1 MLTLREYQSRIIRA
15 AQQSLVNNR
24 HTGIYACQA
33 AGKSVLAAFMA
44 ESAYYKGMRVLILS
58 HRIEILKQNFS
69 KMDALNL
76 NVQLL
81 CAGQPFPSDS
91 AIVAAMS
98 QTVSARIRNP
108 KMNAKY
114 TKWLGGFDFI
124 IVDEAHRSEHDALFQ
139 YFRPNAWVIG
149 MSGTWLRYGNQ
160 TQLSNF
166 YSNIVAPVMPSEII
180 NLGYVL
186 PSENWL
192 FDAPTLDDVPVDYGA
207 GDYNQTQ
214 LQKKYAKAERYSGI
228 IENYQRICPGKKA
241 LVFTTG
247 ARHCVELTKSFCD
260 AGIKAKYLLSV
271 ATDKDD
277 FETYSGRRAEVLGWL
292 KDGGIQ
298 MVVSVEVLSTGFD
311 EPSIECVMLDYS
323 TKSYT
328 KYAQS
333 VGRGGRPHQGQ
344 DKFYVL
350 DFGDNVKRFGKFE
363 ADPTISLF
371 HKTGEG
377 GVPPSKMCPTD
388 KADHNGQSGCG
399 RLIPVSVMKCPFC
412 GYEWLT
418 DKQVY
423 QVELQKMVED
433 VDEDSMS
440 IKEWAAMKK
449 LAGWSTDRILAAVMT
464 KNKDNMKKAF
474 LEAIPALRTEKGE
487 MISPQYYHFVKK
499 HILKK

>member
-1 MLTLREYQSRIIRA
+1 MLTLREYQSRIIKA
-15 AQQSLVNNR
+15 AQGSLRNNR

-33 AGKSVLAAFMA
+33 SGKSILAAFMA

-114 TKWLGGFDFI
+114 TKWLGEFDFI
-124 IVDEAHRSEHDALFQ
+124 IVDEAHRAEHDLMFQ
-139 YFRPNAWVIG
+139 YFNPKAWVIG

-160 TQLSNF
+160 KQLSSF

-180 NLGYVL
+180 GLGYVL

-192 FDAPTLDDVPVDYGA
+192 FDAPRLDDVQFDYGS

-214 LQKKYAKAERYSGI
+214 LQKKYAKSERYAGI

-247 ARHCVELTKSFCD
+247 ARHCVELTKAFCQ

-271 ATDKDD
+271 ATDKED
-277 FETYSGRRAEVLGWL
+277 FEVYSGRRSDVLSWL
-292 KDGGIQ
+292 RNGDINI
-298 MVVSVEVLSTGFD
+298 VVSVEVLSTGFD
-311 EPSIECVMLDYS
+311 EPSIECVILDYS

-333 VGRGGRPHQGQ
+333 VGRGGRPFPGQ
-344 DKFYVL
+344 DRFYVL

-363 ADPTISLF
+363 ADPIISLF

-377 GVPPSKMCPTD
+377 GVPPTKMCPVD
-388 KADHNGQSGCG
+388 RPDHNGQSGCG
-399 RLIPVSVMKCPFC
+399 RLIPVSVMKCQFC

-418 DKQVY
+418 DKQIYEV
-423 QVELQKMVED
+423 QLQKMVD
-433 VDEDSMS
+433 DADDDSMS

-449 LAGWSTDRILAAVMT
+449 LAGWSTNRILAAVMT
-464 KNKDNMKKAF
+464 KNSDNMKRAF

-487 MISPQYYHFVKK
+487 MISPQYYHFIKK